1 MPVVTPNADFSFLPH
16 ARVSTMRRIAVRDS
30 PIHGRGVFAT
40 AAIFVGDSILEY
52 KGEIIS
58 AKEAQR
64 RYERSTAEDGHTFFF
79 GLDDGRMIDGAQG
92 GNSARWINHSCAPNC
107 EADQEGDRIFI
118 RATRKIEEGAEIFI
132 DYALDVEGRRTAALK
147 RLYACRCGARRC
159 RGTMLDARP

>member
-1 MPVVTPNADFSFLPH
+1 
-16 ARVSTMRRIAVRDS
+16 MRRIAVRPS
-30 PIHGRGVFAT
+30 PIHGRGVFA
-40 AAIFVGDSILEY
+40 AATFSVGDAILEY
-52 KGEIIS
+52 KGEIVQ
-58 AKEAQR
+58 AKEVQR

-107 EADQEGDRIFI
+107 EAEQEGDRIFI
-118 RATRKIEEGAEIFI
+118 RATRKIEEGAEVFI

-159 RGTMLDARP
+159 RGTMLDARR

>member
-1 MPVVTPNADFSFLPH
+1 
-16 ARVSTMRRIAVRDS
+16 MRRIAVRNS

-64 RYERSTAEDGHTFFF
+64 RYERSAAEDGHTFFF
-79 GLDDGRMIDGAQG
+79 GLDDGRMIDGARG

-118 RATRKIEEGAEIFI
+118 RATRKIEAGAEVFI
-132 DYALDVEGRRTAALK
+132 DYALDVEGRRTVALK

-159 RGTMLDARP
+159 RGTMLDARR

>member
-1 MPVVTPNADFSFLPH
+1 
-16 ARVSTMRRIAVRDS
+16 MRRIAVRNS
-30 PIHGRGVFAT
+30 PIHGRGVFVT
-40 AAIFVGDSILEY
+40 AAISIGDSILEY

-58 AKEAQR
+58 AIEAQR

-118 RATRKIEEGAEIFI
+118 RATRRIEEGAEIFI

-159 RGTMLDARP
+159 RGTMLVARR